1 MHSSLQPK
9 PYAKHKTIQRFKKV
23 RLQPHRNVSSKHGL
37 PDKPQ
42 PRSLIQRQF
51 DFLTEQD
58 TIVHIVVIQ
67 THIIHVS
74 MVTDSREVQVI
85 GVRIDQ
91 GKVSVEPAPF
101 GIIFAELFQ
110 DDDQGR
116 LRPVDQICRRGEV
129 EARGT

>member
-9 PYAKHKTIQRFKKV
+9 PYAKHKTIQRFEKV

-42 PRSLIQRQF
+42 ARSLIQRQF
-51 DFLTEQD
+51 DFLPEQD
-58 TIVHIVVIQ
+58 AIVHIVVIQ
-67 THIIHVS
+67 THIIHLS

-85 GVRIDQ
+85 GIRIDQ
-91 GKVSVEPAPF
+91 GKVCVEPAPF

-110 DDDQGR
+110 DNPTAWQ
-116 LRPVDQICRRGEV
+116 RPNSQTDRH
-129 EARGT
+129 